1 MATIFSKYYI
11 LGFPFLNHQVFSDK
25 LSDLNILKFSELLTL
40 NLWDRGQISI
50 KLGKK
55 TCYIPKISKF
65 FVEKR
70 YLC

>member
-25 LSDLNILKFSELLTL
+25 LSDLNILKFSELLNL
-40 NLWDRGQISI
+40 NLWDRGQIGV

-55 TCYIPKISKF
+55 HVIYQK
-65 FVEKR
+65 
-70 YLC
+70 